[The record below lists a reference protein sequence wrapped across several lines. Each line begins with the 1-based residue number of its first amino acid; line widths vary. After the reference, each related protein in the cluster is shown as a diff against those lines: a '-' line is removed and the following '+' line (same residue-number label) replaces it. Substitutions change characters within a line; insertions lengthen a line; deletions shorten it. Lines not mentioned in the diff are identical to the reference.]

1 MTKIILAVMLWTA
14 FCCGLGALLAYVEW
28 RLR

>member
-1 MTKIILAVMLWTA
+1 MTNIILAVMLWTA
-14 FCCGLGALLAYVEW
+14 ACCGIGALLAYVEW

>member
-1 MTKIILAVMLWTA
+1 MIQVILAVMLWTA
-14 FCCGLGALLAYVEW
+14 ACCGVGALLAYVEW